1 MKKKKSIKIPNDI
14 LLNDRQ
20 LSDQLNKTLTPVTL
34 RLPQV
39 SNLTLIDPVKTKKG
53 GK

>member
-1 MKKKKSIKIPNDI
+1 MKKNKSIKIPNDI
-14 LLNDRQ
+14 LLTDRQ
-20 LSDQLNKTLTPVTL
+20 LSAQLNKALTPVTL
-34 RLPQV
+34 RLPEV